1 MEATSKGVRYLYVGG
16 FMVKAKDFL
25 EYLCNN
31 LKYRM
36 FAGVPC
42 KGLDNLYNE
51 MNSDF
56 MHYIP
61 AVNEQI
67 AVGIVNGA
75 FLAGTNSAVFMD
87 ADKIIKLDL
96 DFNVFNSIPILIIAS
111 SNDRPNFIRDVYSSD
126 LTDDLIS
133 CLKRVTKHIIT
144 KGKPGVLFIKEGM
157 LQ

>member
-1 MEATSKGVRYLYVGG
+1 
-16 FMVKAKDFL
+16 MVKAKDFL
-25 EYLCNN
+25 DHLCNN
-31 LKYRM
+31 LKYRL

-75 FLAGTNSAVFMD
+75 FLTGTNSAVFMD
-87 ADKIIKLDL
+87 ANKVEKLDL
-96 DFNVFNSIPILIIAS
+96 DFNIYNSIPIFIIAS
-111 SNDRPNFIRDVYSSD
+111 SNDRPIFSRGIYSSD
-126 LTDDLIS
+126 FTDDLTS
-133 CLKRVTKHIIT
+133 CLDRVTKHIIT
-144 KGKPGVLFIKEGM
+144 KGKPGVLFVKEGM